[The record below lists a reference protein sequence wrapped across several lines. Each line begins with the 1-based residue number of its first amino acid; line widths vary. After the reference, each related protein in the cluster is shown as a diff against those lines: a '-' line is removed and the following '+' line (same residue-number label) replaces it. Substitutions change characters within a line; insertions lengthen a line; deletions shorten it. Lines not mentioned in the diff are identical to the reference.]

1 MTQYSLN
8 PPKKIWEKKTNVVQ
22 VSCFFYTLGL
32 GKNKIFK
39 LFYSLGKGMSFT
51 HKSLSM
57 PDPGI
62 FWVKDLLGQFRV
74 WVPPN

>member
-1 MTQYSLN
+1 MLCRYL
-8 PPKKIWEKKTNVVQ
+8 
-22 VSCFFYTLGL
+22 VSSTPLGL

-51 HKSLSM
+51 HKSLSV

-62 FWVKDLLGQFRV
+62 FSMKDLLGQFRV
-74 WVPPN
+74 WVPPTRYPFVHVTTGYE

>member
-1 MTQYSLN
+1 MLCRYL
-8 PPKKIWEKKTNVVQ
+8 
-22 VSCFFYTLGL
+22 VSSTPLGL

-62 FWVKDLLGQFRV
+62 FWMKDLLGSVQSLGT
-74 WVPPN
+74 PN